1 MSGSERIFKVEGCRA
16 VQHRAGTC
24 RQTVQTAA
32 NGLGSRCPVTEAM
45 LCYVNRVMG

>member
-24 RQTVQTAA
+24 RQTAA

-45 LCYVNRVMG
+45 LCYFNRVMG